1 VQRLTGRSAPLP
13 PAPHSRPL
21 PCRHDDGRRGWSRAA
36 AGAGPQG
43 AYQYPVAARADPR
56 WPNWVRP
63 HPGRNRK
70 SLIVHGISPRSHP
83 PDPSSCTHS
92 PAPAAHKAISCTRL
106 LMYAG
111 VRRGRPRL
119 FDSLSRSAR
128 LFLFCLPVSPP
139 LLHAQAIRH
148 QAWRVASWASWPRPA
163 SRSTPGVAAAG
174 TGSTSAGKQHSSR
187 HQAAAGSTKP
197 PTQFQF
203 AHLPALM

>member
-1 VQRLTGRSAPLP
+1 MYGPEGSDNEKHHLSLA
-13 PAPHSRPL
+13 
-21 PCRHDDGRRGWSRAA
+21 RG
-36 AGAGPQG
+36 P
-43 AYQYPVAARADPR
+43 RADPR

-83 PDPSSCTHS
+83 SGPSSCTHS